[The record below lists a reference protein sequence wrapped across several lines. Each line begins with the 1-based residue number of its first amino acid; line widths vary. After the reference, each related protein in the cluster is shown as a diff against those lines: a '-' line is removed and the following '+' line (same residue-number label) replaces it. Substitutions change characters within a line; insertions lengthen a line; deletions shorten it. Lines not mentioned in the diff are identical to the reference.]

1 MGGSPQPS
9 ISVTELGCISVSWT
23 SRILPTCALL
33 VAPRRLLA
41 VRESVLTSRRDA
53 VFDML
58 VQLLTY
64 LLVVGRWASSIPL
77 FQSIGR
83 RTNQVAALSLR
94 INRFLRACP
103 TPSFPPSHAPH
114 LATLAICSR
123 ELVCEAADTNR
134 QVDCYVDRVRGEG
147 ASWTS
152 TAACLP
158 VWLGSIGCPPATP
171 ADKKKIAVLLI
182 CR

>member
-1 MGGSPQPS
+1 MVFILFCNTDGVKNGEMSSKVGGSPQPS

-103 TPSFPPSHAPH
+103 TPSLPPTPPI
-114 LATLAICSR
+114 LQLWQF
-123 ELVCEAADTNR
+123 AAGNLCVKLQT
-134 QVDCYVDRVRGEG
+134 QIDR
-147 ASWTS
+147 
-152 TAACLP
+152 
-158 VWLGSIGCPPATP
+158 
-171 ADKKKIAVLLI
+171 
-182 CR
+182 